1 MVEGQPHSIKLD
13 SRWLQ

>member
-13 SRWLQ
+13 SSRPQ

>member
-13 SRWLQ
+13 SSQPQ